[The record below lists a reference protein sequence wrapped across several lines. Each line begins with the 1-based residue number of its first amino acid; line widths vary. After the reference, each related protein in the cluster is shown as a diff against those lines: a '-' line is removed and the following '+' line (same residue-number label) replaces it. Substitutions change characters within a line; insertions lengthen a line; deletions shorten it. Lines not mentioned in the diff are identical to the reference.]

1 MWSDVDDTAV
11 GAELDTNSCRLF
23 VAVLVVFFCFFFYPF
38 SGGGVGEMGEDQPE
52 EPYCFNF
59 REMC

>member
-23 VAVLVVFFCFFFYPF
+23 VAVLVLCFFYPF
-38 SGGGVGEMGEDQPE
+38 SGGVGEMGEDQPE

>member
-23 VAVLVVFFCFFFYPF
+23 VAVLVLFLVFFTFWV
-38 SGGGVGEMGEDQPE
+38 GVGEMGEAQPE
-52 EPYCFNF
+52 EPYCFIL